1 MPTRRRLLRLF
12 AYDPATGDL
21 IWRERPA
28 SDFVSAGEAKRWNG
42 RYAGK
47 VAGSQGDFGCLVTID
62 GVSYKAHRIIWR
74 LLNHGLVPDIID
86 HRDLDRLNNRPDNI
100 RPATHSQNEANRK
113 LRRNNTSGYK
123 GVYKHGNK
131 FGVKIRYNRSVR
143 FLGYFDTAE
152 AASEVYQTEAVR
164 LHGEFARYE

>member
-74 LLNHGLVPDIID
+74 LLNHGLVPDII
-86 HRDLDRLNNRPDNI
+86 